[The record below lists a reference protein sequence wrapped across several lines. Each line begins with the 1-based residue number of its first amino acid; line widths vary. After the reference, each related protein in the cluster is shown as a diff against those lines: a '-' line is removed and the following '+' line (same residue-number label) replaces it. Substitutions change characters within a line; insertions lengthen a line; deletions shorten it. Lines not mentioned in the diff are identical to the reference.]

1 MAVKIGFIGLGRM
14 GTRMV
19 EKLLLEG
26 HQVVVWNRSKDV
38 LEQFQTLMAEQKQDT
53 DLAVAFSVSSLVEGL
68 VSPRV
73 IWSMLPAGEATD
85 SILQEVSE
93 FVKEGDIVID
103 GGNAHF
109 VDTDRRYESFKAKG
123 VRFLGIGVS
132 GGVVAAKEG
141 YPLMVGGDTSAYD
154 EVTPL
159 LDSLAKPGGGH
170 TYFGTGGAGHYVK
183 MVHNAI
189 EYGYMQAIGEGF
201 GVLEKANYGFDLEQV
216 AKIYQKGT
224 LISGFMMDR
233 AVDALEKDPKLENID
248 GVIGRASGETA
259 WTIDEAKKHHLPIEI
274 TEKSLAFRKQSETD
288 EKIQKSLAAR
298 LVSALRFEF
307 GGHAVKKKS

>member
-1 MAVKIGFIGLGRM
+1 VKIGFIGLGRM

>member
-1 MAVKIGFIGLGRM
+1 MKIGFIGLGRM